1 MSAFEGREIAGQVA
15 WVTGGG
21 SGIGRAAAEALAG
34 AGVTVVVSGRR
45 QSALDEVVAGIE
57 KAGGNA
63 EAQSVTVDDA
73 QAVEALAGHIAARH
87 GRLDILVNSAGINVP
102 DRRWTEMAVES
113 WDRVVATDLN
123 GAFYCA
129 RAVLPIMRERRDGL
143 LIHISSWAGRY
154 DTYLTGPAYNAAK
167 HGLNAMSASL
177 NMDEFKNGV
186 RSCVICPGEVAT
198 PIIDKRPIPVPE
210 EERARMLQAEDMG
223 RIVLNVAQMDPRVC
237 INEIVVSPTWN
248 RLSAGNVAG

>member
-1 MSAFEGREIAGQVA
+1 MIDLAGHVA

-34 AGVTVVVSGRR
+34 AGATVVVSGRR
-45 QSALDEVVAGIE
+45 RGALDDVVAGIE
-57 KAGGNA
+57 AAGGRA
-63 EAQSVTVDDA
+63 EAETVTVDDA
-73 QAVEALAGHIAARH
+73 EAVSALAEHIAARH
-87 GRLDILVNSAGINVP
+87 GRIDILVNSAGINVP
-102 DRRWTEMAVES
+102 DRRWAQMAAES
-113 WDRVVATDLN
+113 WDKVVAIDLN

-129 RAVLPIMRERRDGL
+129 RAVLPAMRAQGGGL

-154 DTYLTGPAYNAAK
+154 DSYLTGPAYNAAK

-177 NMDEFKNGV
+177 NMDEYVNGI
-186 RSCVICPGEVAT
+186 RSCVICPGEVST

-210 EERARMLQAEDMG
+210 EERARMIQPEDMG
-223 RIVLNVAQMDPRVC
+223 EIVLSVARMDPRVC

>member
-1 MSAFEGREIAGQVA
+1 MSAFEGRDLSGQVA

-57 KAGGNA
+57 AAGGKA

-73 QAVEALAGHIAARH
+73 QAVAALAAHIAERR

-102 DRRWTEMAVES
+102 DRRWAEMAVES

-177 NMDEFKNGV
+177 NMDEFKHGI

-210 EERARMLQAEDMG
+210 EERARMLQAEDLG
-223 RIVLNVAQMDPRVC
+223 RIVLHVAQMDPRVC